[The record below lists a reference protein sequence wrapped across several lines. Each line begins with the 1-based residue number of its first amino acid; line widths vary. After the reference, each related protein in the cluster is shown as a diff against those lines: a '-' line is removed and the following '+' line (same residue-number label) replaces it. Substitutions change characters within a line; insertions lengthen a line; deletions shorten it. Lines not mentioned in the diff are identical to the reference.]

1 MALATPRTWVV
12 GEVVTA
18 AYLNAEVR
26 DQFNDIIAAWTT
38 YTPTW
43 TAATTNP
50 VLGNGTIVGRYKR
63 IGKTVHL
70 QIDLTMG
77 STTTYGSGAWSVTLP
92 LAAAS
97 SSGSR
102 IGAAQALGG
111 ANRYA
116 GQIVVSSGASGI
128 SAFFPASASVSNLSS
143 VAAAVPFAWANGN
156 ELRITAT
163 YEAAT

>member
-1 MALATPRTWVV
+1 M
-12 GEVVTA
+12 TA

-26 DQFNDIIAAWTT
+26 DQFNDIIAAWQT

-50 VLGNGTIVGRYKR
+50 VLGNGSIVGRYKR

-70 QIDLTMG
+70 QIDLAMG

-92 LAAAS
+92 LVAAAA
-97 SSGSR
+97 SGSR
-102 IGAAQALGG
+102 IGTAQALGG
-111 ANRYA
+111 TRFQ
-116 GQIVVSSGASGI
+116 GQVVISSAASGT

-143 VAAAVPFAWANGN
+143 VASNVPFAWASGN
-156 ELRITAT
+156 ELRITVT

>member
-18 AYLNAEVR
+18 AIQNAEIR

-50 VLGNGTIVGRYKR
+50 VLGNGTIVGRYKK
-63 IGKTVHL
+63 IGKVVNF

-92 LAAAS
+92 FAAAA

-102 IGAAQALGG
+102 IGVAQALGG
-111 ANRYA
+111 SRFP
-116 GQIVVSSGASGI
+116 GQVVI
-128 SAFFPASASVSNLSS
+128 SPSATGTSPFFPSSSSVSNLSS
-143 VAAAVPFAWANGN
+143 VAATTPFAWANGN
-156 ELRITAT
+156 ELRITGCYESAT
-163 YEAAT
+163 

>member
-18 AYLNAEVR
+18 AIQNAEIR

-77 STTTYGSGAWSVTLP
+77 STTTYGSGAWSVSLP
-92 LAAAS
+92 VAAAA

-102 IGAAQALGG
+102 IGTAQALGG
-111 ANRYA
+111 SRFP
-116 GQIVVSSGASGI
+116 GQVVI
-128 SAFFPASASVSNLSS
+128 SPSATATSPFFPSSSSVSNLSS
-143 VAAAVPFAWANGN
+143 AAATTPFAWANGN
-156 ELRITAT
+156 ELRITVT

>member
-1 MALATPRTWVV
+1 MALATPRTWAV

-26 DQFNDIIAAWTT
+26 DQFNDILAAWQT

-50 VLGNGTIVGRYKR
+50 VLNNGTIVGRYKR

-92 LAAAS
+92 LQAAA

-102 IGAAQALGG
+102 IGTAQALG
-111 ANRYA
+111 ASRFA
-116 GQIVVSSGASGI
+116 GQIVISSSATGT
-128 SAFFPASASVSNLSS
+128 SAFFPASSSVSNLSS
-143 VAAAVPFAWANGN
+143 VASGVPFAWASGN